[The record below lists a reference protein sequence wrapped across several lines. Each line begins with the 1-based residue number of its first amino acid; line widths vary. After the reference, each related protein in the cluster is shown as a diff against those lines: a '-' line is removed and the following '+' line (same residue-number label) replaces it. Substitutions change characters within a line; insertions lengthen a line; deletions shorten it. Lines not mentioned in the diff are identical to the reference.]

1 VLSLRLQNHRRAERL
16 LASTQ
21 SLLRSSG
28 LSDEA
33 SAAAAI
39 QAFEEILRISPDNAE
54 AAQGLTDISRHY
66 GELAAEAAK
75 NRDVDQA
82 IRLLQRATAARSD
95 LRELDRVRELIS
107 EATSIQSAMAALVL
121 QAQQLSVQG
130 NLIEPAGD
138 NAAEVYLQVLAID
151 PKNLEATAG
160 LSEVT
165 VAVMANAQALLD
177 QGDIQGAQYLL
188 NLGES
193 QNLDAI
199 PLANMRERIDS
210 EITRRSQVAI
220 ALEQASVLFAQG
232 YITAPKGQDAVS
244 RLREVLLLDPGNEV
258 AQTRLIQCAERLATV
273 AVEAQAVG
281 MTVSAKAY
289 IEEALSIH
297 PGVSEWEAWQA
308 QW

>member
-1 VLSLRLQNHRRAERL
+1 
-16 LASTQ
+16 
-21 SLLRSSG
+21 
-28 LSDEA
+28 
-33 SAAAAI
+33 
-39 QAFEEILRISPDNAE
+39 
-54 AAQGLTDISRHY
+54 
-66 GELAAEAAK
+66 
-75 NRDVDQA
+75 
-82 IRLLQRATAARSD
+82 
-95 LRELDRVRELIS
+95 
-107 EATSIQSAMAALVL
+107 MAALVL

>member
-1 VLSLRLQNHRRAERL
+1 
-16 LASTQ
+16 
-21 SLLRSSG
+21 
-28 LSDEA
+28 
-33 SAAAAI
+33 
-39 QAFEEILRISPDNAE
+39 
-54 AAQGLTDISRHY
+54 
-66 GELAAEAAK
+66 
-75 NRDVDQA
+75 
-82 IRLLQRATAARSD
+82 
-95 LRELDRVRELIS
+95 
-107 EATSIQSAMAALVL
+107 
-121 QAQQLSVQG
+121 
-130 NLIEPAGD
+130 
-138 NAAEVYLQVLAID
+138 VLAID

-297 PGVSEWEAWQA
+297 PGVSQWEAWQA